1 MSDLRPVGVPV
12 MIEGVERHM
21 LFTLNVIDEMQEHYN
36 EPLAEIINNLM
47 KKSSAVKTLRYMTYA
62 LLEDELQR
70 KAAGGEKLK
79 KYSEKEIGWLITREN
94 EEEIMLAIL
103 KAYGLALPESDDEEE
118 MFPNQSSG
126 QAVK

>member
-21 LFTLNVIDEMQEHYN
+21 LFTLNVIDEIQEHYN

-103 KAYGLALPESDDEEE
+103 KAYGLALPESDDREEA
-118 MFPNQSSG
+118 FPNQSSG
-126 QAVK
+126 QTVK